1 MGKYTGILLV
11 SDWDRTVTGP
21 DRKVPPA
28 NTEAVL
34 RFIAEGGRI
43 SIATGHT
50 RVSHRSR
57 WAELPTNAPHIVFNG
72 AEIYDY
78 AASRS
83 LWQGPLPESAEELF
97 ASLLEKHPELHF
109 EIQCPTETYVF
120 GEDMG
125 LAEIMKKMG
134 VPIRVSPLAK
144 VPYPRI
150 QFAVSGSPG
159 SSRRAEPG
167 EKEPDWFRYTTEE
180 IDLLF
185 GGIAAE
191 INAPGTGCLCSRS
204 LPFLIEAQA
213 EGASKGETARRLLD
227 MLGCH
232 TLVCCGDAMN
242 DLSLLRAADRAFVAG
257 DGAKELLDMGFE
269 VTAPSDEGVLADAIG
284 RL

>member
-1 MGKYTGILLV
+1 MGRYTGILLV

-34 RFIAEGGRI
+34 RFMEGGGLL

-50 RVSHRSR
+50 RLSHKSR

-72 AEIYDY
+72 AEIFDY
-78 AASRS
+78 REERS
-83 LWQGPLPESAEELF
+83 LWQGPLPEESQALF
-97 ASLLEKHPELHF
+97 TRLLEDHPALHF
-109 EIQCPTETYVF
+109 EIQRPAETYVF

-125 LAEIMKKMG
+125 LAEIMRKMG
-134 VPIRVSPLAK
+134 VPIRQAPLEK
-144 VPYPRI
+144 VPQPWL
-150 QFAVSGSPG
+150 QFAVSGTPG
-159 SSRRAEPG
+159 GPG
-167 EKEPDWFRYTTEE
+167 EGKEERDWFRYSDGE
-180 IDLLF
+180 IDALF
-185 GGIAAE
+185 GGILDE
-191 INAPGTGCLCSRS
+191 VNAPGTGCFGSRS

-213 EGASKGETARRLLD
+213 LDCSKGETAKRLQA

-242 DLSLLRAADRAFVAG
+242 DLTLLRAADRAFVAG
-257 DGAKELLDMGFE
+257 DGAQALLDMGFT
-269 VTAPSDEGVLADAIG
+269 VTAPSDVGVLADVIA

>member
-34 RFIAEGGRI
+34 RFMEEGGLL

-50 RVSHRSR
+50 RLSHRSR
-57 WAELPTNAPHIVFNG
+57 WDQLPTNAPHIVFNG

-78 AASRS
+78 RARRS
-83 LWQGPLPESAEELF
+83 LWQQPLPESAEGLF
-97 ASLLEKHPELHF
+97 ASLLARYPGLHF

-134 VPIRVSPLAK
+134 VPIRQAPLEA
-144 VPYPRI
+144 VPRPRI
-150 QFAVSGSPG
+150 QFAVSGGLGAPG
-159 SSRRAEPG
+159 SPAEG
-167 EKEPDWFRYTTEE
+167 GKQPDWFRDSTPEA
-180 IDLLF
+180 DAVF
-185 GGIAAE
+185 GGIAGE
-191 INAPGTGCLCSRS
+191 INAPGTGCRASRS

-213 EGASKGETARRLLD
+213 EGATKGDTARRLLA

-232 TLVCCGDAMN
+232 TLVCCGDALN
-242 DLSLLRAADRAFVAG
+242 DLSLLAAAARAFVAG
-257 DGAKELLDMGFE
+257 DGARELLDMGYE
-269 VTAPSDEGVLADAIG
+269 ITVPSAEGVLADAIS

>member
-1 MGKYTGILLV
+1 
-11 SDWDRTVTGP
+11 
-21 DRKVPPA
+21 
-28 NTEAVL
+28 
-34 RFIAEGGRI
+34 
-43 SIATGHT
+43 
-50 RVSHRSR
+50 
-57 WAELPTNAPHIVFNG
+57 
-72 AEIYDY
+72 
-78 AASRS
+78 
-83 LWQGPLPESAEELF
+83 
-97 ASLLEKHPELHF
+97 
-109 EIQCPTETYVF
+109 
-120 GEDMG
+120 MG

-134 VPIRVSPLAK
+134 VPIRVSPLSQ
-144 VPYPRI
+144 VPRPRI

-159 SSRRAEPG
+159 SSRKAAPG
-167 EKEPDWFRYTTEE
+167 EKEPDWFRYSDEE

-213 EGASKGETARRLLD
+213 EGCTKGETARRLLD

-269 VTAPSDEGVLADAIG
+269 VTVPSSAGVLADAIG
-284 RL
+284 RLSERRSTRV

>member
-21 DRKVPPA
+21 NRKVPPA

-34 RFIAEGGRI
+34 RFMEEGGRL

-50 RVSHRSR
+50 RLSHGSR

-78 AASRS
+78 AAGKS
-83 LWQGPLPESAEELF
+83 LWQGLLPESAEGLF
-97 ASLLEKHPELHF
+97 ASLLAKHPQLHF
-109 EIQCPTETYVF
+109 EIQCPTESYVF

-134 VPIRVSPLAK
+134 VPIRTAPLAQ
-144 VPYPRI
+144 VPRERI

-159 SSRRAEPG
+159 SSRKAEPG
-167 EKEPDWFRYTTEE
+167 EKEPDWFRYSDGE
-180 IDLLF
+180 IDALF
-185 GGIAAE
+185 GGIASE
-191 INAPGTGCLCSRS
+191 INAPGTGCRCSRS

-213 EGASKGETARRLLD
+213 EGCTKGDTARRLLD
-227 MLGCH
+227 MLGCE

-257 DGAKELLDMGFE
+257 DGARELLDMGFE
-269 VTAPSDEGVLADAIG
+269 ATAPSGVGVLADAIS

>member
-34 RFIAEGGRI
+34 RFMEGGGLL

-50 RVSHRSR
+50 RLSHRSR
-57 WAELPTNAPHIVFNG
+57 WDQLPTNAPHIVFNG

-78 AASRS
+78 RAEKS
-83 LWQGPLPESAEELF
+83 LWQGVLPEEARRLF
-97 ASLLEKHPELHF
+97 TRLLEKYPQLHF
-109 EIQCPTETYVF
+109 EIQCPAETYVF

-134 VPIRVSPLAK
+134 VPIRQAPLEE
-144 VPYPRI
+144 VPRPWL
-150 QFAVSGSPG
+150 QFAVSGTPG
-159 SSRRAEPG
+159 GPGGPG
-167 EKEPDWFRYTTEE
+167 EGKGEPDWFRYTNPEA
-180 IDLLF
+180 DAFF
-185 GGIAAE
+185 GGIADE
-191 INAPGTGCLCSRS
+191 VNRPGTGCVASRS

-213 EGASKGETARRLLD
+213 LGCSKGETARRLQKL
-227 MLGCH
+227 LGCH
-232 TLVCCGDAMN
+232 TLVCCGDALN
-242 DLSLLRAADRAFVAG
+242 DLSMLQAADRAFIAG
-257 DGAKELLDMGFE
+257 DGAKELMDKGFE
-269 VTAPSDEGVLADAIG
+269 VTVPSAEGVLADAVS

>member
-34 RFIAEGGRI
+34 RFIAEGGMI

-78 AASRS
+78 RSGQS
-83 LWQGPLPESAEELF
+83 LWQGALPDSAEGLF

-120 GEDMG
+120 GMDMG
-125 LAEIMKKMG
+125 LAEIMKRMG
-134 VPIRVSPLAK
+134 VPIREAPLEA
-144 VPYPRI
+144 VPRPRI

-167 EKEPDWFRYTTEE
+167 EQEPDWFRYSNEE
-180 IDLLF
+180 IEALF

-191 INAPGTGCLCSRS
+191 INAPGTRCRCSRS

-213 EGASKGETARRLLD
+213 EGCTKGETARRLLR

-257 DGAKELLDMGFE
+257 DGARELLDMGFE
-269 VTAPSDEGVLADAIG
+269 VAAPSDKGVLADAIS

>member
-34 RFIAEGGRI
+34 RFMEGGGLL

-78 AASRS
+78 RAERS
-83 LWQGPLPESAEELF
+83 LWQGPLPESAEGLF
-97 ASLLEKHPELHF
+97 ASLLERYPELHF
-109 EIQCPTETYVF
+109 EIQCPAETYVF
-120 GEDMG
+120 GQDMG

-134 VPIRVSPLAK
+134 VPIRVSPLSR
-144 VPYPRI
+144 VPRPRI

-159 SSRRAEPG
+159 SSRKAEPG

-180 IDLLF
+180 IDDLF

-191 INAPGTGCLCSRS
+191 INAPGTGCQASRS

-213 EGASKGETARRLLD
+213 AGCTKGETARRLLD
-227 MLGCH
+227 MLGCE

-242 DLSLLRAADRAFVAG
+242 DLSLLQAADRAFVAG

-269 VTAPSDEGVLADAIG
+269 VTAPSDVGVLADAIG

>member
-21 DRKVPPA
+21 DRTIPPA

-34 RFIAEGGRI
+34 RFMEEGGLL

-50 RVSHRSR
+50 RLSHASR
-57 WAELPTNAPHIVFNG
+57 WAQLPTNAPHIVFNG

-78 AASRS
+78 RAEKS
-83 LWQGPLPESAEELF
+83 LWQGPLPEGAEELF
-97 ASLLEKHPELHF
+97 AALLAKHPQLHF

-125 LAEIMKKMG
+125 LAEIMRKMG
-134 VPIRVSPLAK
+134 VPIRVAPLGE
-144 VPYPRI
+144 VPRPRI
-150 QFAVSGSPG
+150 QFAVSGSPEPPKG
-159 SSRRAEPG
+159 SQA
-167 EKEPDWFRYTTEE
+167 EPDWFRYSTGE
-180 IDLLF
+180 IDALF
-185 GGIAAE
+185 GGIHAE
-191 INAPGTGCLCSRS
+191 INAPGTGCRASRS

-213 EGASKGETARRLLD
+213 EGCTKGETARRLLEL
-227 MLGCH
+227 LGCH

-242 DLSLLRAADRAFVAG
+242 DLSLLKAADRAFVAG
-257 DGAKELLDMGFE
+257 DGAKELLAMGYE
-269 VTAPSDEGVLADAIG
+269 ITAPSHVGVLADAIS

>member
-34 RFIAEGGRI
+34 RFMAEGGLL

-50 RVSHRSR
+50 RMSHRSR
-57 WAELPTNAPHIVFNG
+57 WTELPTNAPHIIFNG

-78 AASRS
+78 RTERS
-83 LWQGPLPESAEELF
+83 LWQGPLPAESREVF
-97 ASLLEKHPELHF
+97 SRLLARQPELHF

-125 LAEIMKKMG
+125 LAEIMRKMG
-134 VPIRVSPLAK
+134 VPIRQAPLEQ
-144 VPYPRI
+144 VPQPWL
-150 QFAVSGSPG
+150 QFAISGTPG
-159 SSRRAEPG
+159 GPG
-167 EKEPDWFRYTTEE
+167 GPENGEPDWFRYSTPEA
-180 IDLLF
+180 DAFF
-185 GGIAAE
+185 GGLAE
-191 INAPGTGCLCSRS
+191 EVNSPGTGCCGSRS

-213 EGASKGETARRLLD
+213 LGCSKGETARRLLEL
-227 MLGCH
+227 LGCH

-242 DLSLLRAADRAFVAG
+242 DLSMLRAADRAFVAG
-257 DGAKELLDMGFE
+257 DGAQALLDMGFT
-269 VTAPSDEGVLADAIG
+269 VTAPSDVGVLADVIAQ
-284 RL
+284 L